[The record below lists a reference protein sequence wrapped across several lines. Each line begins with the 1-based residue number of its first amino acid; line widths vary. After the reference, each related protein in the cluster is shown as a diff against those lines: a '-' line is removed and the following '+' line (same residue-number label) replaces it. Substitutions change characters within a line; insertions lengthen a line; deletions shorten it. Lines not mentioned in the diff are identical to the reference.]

1 MRIDPF
7 AASTVA
13 AIIRDDLKSIQK
25 LNAQLDDLHGS
36 LSQANACFRDLAAGA
51 YVLHNLYNAFE
62 NSFEHISRAFENH
75 VKDPSQ
81 WHKELLGKM
90 FLDLR
95 EIRPPVLSLTSK
107 KLLNELRGFRHLFR
121 HSYDFEIDQGR
132 LLHLLDLWREESE
145 VAIKSL
151 DGFQSQ
157 LVSLLSEKA

>member
-13 AIIRDDLKSIQK
+13 AIIRDDLKAINK
-25 LNAQLDDLHGS
+25 LNGQLDELHGS
-36 LSQANACFRDLAAGA
+36 LCQADASFRDLAAGA

-62 NSFEHISRAFENH
+62 NSFEHISRAFENQ

-90 FLDLR
+90 FLDLQ
-95 EIRPPVLSLTSK
+95 EIRPPVLTPASK

-121 HSYDFEIDQGR
+121 HSYDFEIDQAR
-132 LLHLLDLWREESE
+132 LIQLIELWHKESE
-145 VAIKSL
+145 TATNSL
-151 DGFQSQ
+151 DTFQS
-157 LVSLLSEKA
+157 LLISSIAK